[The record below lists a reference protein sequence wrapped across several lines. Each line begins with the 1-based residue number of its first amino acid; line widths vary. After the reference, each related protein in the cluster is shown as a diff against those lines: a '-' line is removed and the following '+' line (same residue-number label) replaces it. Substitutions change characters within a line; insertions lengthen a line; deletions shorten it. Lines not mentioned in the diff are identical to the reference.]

1 MADLKLGTTIG
12 GSPVW
17 NQGNFPL
24 FPAGDSVLYKS
35 YKVYTEKD
43 KPQAVDNDFVSKAS
57 GGVYSGRVTFDGV
70 NSTSTMTSIIGQT
83 PGVLFQAKDTPTG
96 APAWSYQIFGSTA
109 GAWRFRV
116 GATAGSVTDIFTW
129 TDTTKSFNMYGN
141 IRLSKDSGYAFYDAT
156 GLQVYSPQNR
166 PTPAAIGAVALDA
179 VVDFGTY

>member
-35 YKVYTEKD
+35 YKIYTEKD
-43 KPQAVDNDFVSKAS
+43 KPQAVDNDFVSKAN
-57 GGVYSGRVTFDGV
+57 GGTYLNTVKFDNSDSQPKGV
-70 NSTSTMTSIIGQT
+70 QIAGYYPGIILQT
-83 PGVLFQAKDTPTG
+83 KASAGGADSYAFYTYANNTG
-96 APAWSYQIFGSTA
+96 DWIFRAGPTA
-109 GAWRFRV
+109 GTLATAYRWVDKTRV
-116 GATAGSVTDIFTW
+116 FEVTGSIKLTAGSTNAI
-129 TDTTKSFNMYGN
+129 Y
-141 IRLSKDSGYAFYDAT
+141 DST
-156 GLQVYSPQNR
+156 GQQVYSPQNK